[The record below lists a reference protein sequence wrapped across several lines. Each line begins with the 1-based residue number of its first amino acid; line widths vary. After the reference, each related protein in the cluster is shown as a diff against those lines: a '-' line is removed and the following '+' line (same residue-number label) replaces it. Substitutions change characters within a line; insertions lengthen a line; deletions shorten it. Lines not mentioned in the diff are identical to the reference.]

1 MLEHIAS
8 ALKQLANLVNYL
20 PTSREWRQEHG
31 NKRMPTRG
39 LATKGWPLRM
49 ALIFVSL
56 LRFQFDLSTERVGIL
71 FLVMAACYAL
81 ASPVW
86 GWLAD
91 RIVS

>member
-1 MLEHIAS
+1 MGPE
-8 ALKQLANLVNYL
+8 
-20 PTSREWRQEHG
+20 
-31 NKRMPTRG
+31 G
-39 LATKGWPLRM
+39 LGTGARDSPGKSQ
-49 ALIFVSL
+49 VSL
-56 LRFQFDLSTERVGIL
+56 LPFQFDLSTERVGIL